1 MGHDMNGHI
10 RPSLAF
16 IRVWF
21 FIVAVITVASAM
33 ALYDLDVSAMTI
45 NANSTAS
52 SSLSSR

>member
-21 FIVAVITVASAM
+21 FLVVVMAIVSAM
-33 ALYDLDVSAMTI
+33 ALYDLDIGSMTYD
-45 NANSTAS
+45 ARGTAS